1 MKHRIYLLT
10 LLALT
15 LVPAAAGAVGI
26 GLGAYGGLSLP
37 ILQGNAGN
45 GSQFGLR
52 FPVNLVPMLTAEP
65 FYARSAL
72 GDVEEVLGGHTYTRS
87 GPDVT
92 AYGANLLLHLGGPV
106 RFYPYGGIG
115 SSTIKQ
121 SGTPDVTETSYN
133 LGVGVGFSP
142 MPKIAIDARGD
153 LNSVMTGGTSR
164 KFANLTVGVS
174 YPLFSIP

>member
-1 MKHRIYLLT
+1 MKHRIFLA

-15 LVPAAAGAVGI
+15 LAPAAAGAVGV
-26 GLGAYGGLSLP
+26 GLGAYGGLSVP
-37 ILQGNAGN
+37 ILQENAGN

-52 FPVNLVPMLTAEP
+52 VPVNVIPLLTVEP
-65 FYARSAL
+65 FYASSAL
-72 GDVEEVLGGHTYTRS
+72 GHVEEVLGGLTYTRS
-87 GPDVT
+87 GPDLT
-92 AYGANLLLHLGGPV
+92 TYGANLLFHLGGPV
-106 RFYPYGGIG
+106 RFYPFGGIG

-133 LGVGVGFSP
+133 LGVGFGFSP
-142 MPKIAIDARGD
+142 MPKFAIDVRGD
-153 LNSVMTGGTSR
+153 LNSVMTGSTSR